1 MESTNLS
8 ETERAGDVYVVSAE
22 TSIDLVKIEPADE
35 HDEDVVIEDDDTTS
49 AQTTSVFDKT
59 MYTYTQFNETSV
71 SSTTNFVPA
80 MPSIGTERP
89 ETELQLKFVNELGE
103 KVMKINLWKLW
114 RTVLDTSLVLITF
127 FLF

>member
-22 TSIDLVKIEPADE
+22 PSIDLVKIEPADE

-71 SSTTNFVPA
+71 SSTTNSVPGVEA
-80 MPSIGTERP
+80 DRT
-89 ETELQLKFVNELGE
+89 ETEFQLKFVNESG
-103 KVMKINLWKLW
+103 
-114 RTVLDTSLVLITF
+114 D
-127 FLF
+127 